1 MFIAKS
7 LLSTTQG
14 QFQAGEVVPDVIA
27 SRYWRYVKAVI
38 DENTIQVETVT
49 DPTIETVTETVAA
62 TEYILPL
69 SKFLTKQKLE
79 DYGKTFGI
87 DLDKRKMLKNM
98 YSDLLEQVGK

>member
-14 QFQAGEVVPDVIA
+14 QFQAGEVVPDAIA
-27 SRYWRYVKAVI
+27 SRYWRYVEAVI
-38 DENTIQVETVT
+38 DEKTIQVETVT
-49 DPTIETVTETVAA
+49 APTTAEE
-62 TEYILPL
+62 ILPV
-69 SKFLTKQKLE
+69 SRFSSKQKLE

-87 DLDKRKMLKNM
+87 DLDKRKTLKNM